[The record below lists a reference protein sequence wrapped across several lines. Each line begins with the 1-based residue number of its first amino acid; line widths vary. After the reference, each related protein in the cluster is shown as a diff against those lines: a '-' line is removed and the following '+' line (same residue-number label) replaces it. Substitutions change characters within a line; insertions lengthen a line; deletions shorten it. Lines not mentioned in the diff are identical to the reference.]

1 MFHYNNLNNSATKD
15 YRSALY
21 SSPGV
26 PLAKY
31 ECSPIVSIEKYK
43 LNMRISQDGIVS
55 GTKNNISHLINFN
68 NQSTPVFKKETN
80 EKELIKGQSTASY
93 SNKCNVVSAV
103 INNKIKIPLNLSTC
117 NSLIGNYI
125 EKNLN
130 GCNNGVSYLPNVFT
144 SLKRLDKDSV
154 FLNYLQKEKHG
165 NKIICNINDKN
176 NEKIQL
182 QSNLIKINETQTREK
197 FLSKKTKAPCR
208 RNSIEHY
215 ITKNFSL
222 DEIILEGKK
231 INFLLNENIFQ
242 SKENKEA
249 NMKNIKI
256 TEDYQTSSY
265 DLLIIKPFYENN
277 FKRLNTMT
285 NCNDEGSPFS
295 LKLIQVPKLKEKN
308 ESKKNKDIIT
318 KLNSTVYL
326 APYKKIFTRQF
337 KKAFDLLSY
346 NNLLE
351 PIEIFKEK
359 AENFKDLFNKLQDD
373 YICRSKKVLN
383 KNLLLEVNKKM
394 KDINLLCDILVDCLS
409 EYNKKFSKNNNKK
422 IKIQYQD
429 DYDCKICFRKF
440 QTGQGLGG
448 HMSRM
453 HPNCSEQYKSKMK
466 IRRSRDRQRAIL
478 LEAKKKILS
487 DNGHDY
493 SKLKEAGEKKLI
505 KKILF
510 QNKKEFKA
518 ILSLLKKEKHK
529 K

>member
-43 LNMRISQDGIVS
+43 LNIRMSQDGIVS
-55 GTKNNISHLINFN
+55 GAKNNLSHMINFN

-80 EKELIKGQSTASY
+80 EKDLR
-93 SNKCNVVSAV
+93 KCNTTGSYLNKSSAV
-103 INNKIKIPLNLSTC
+103 SGAANNKIKIPINLSTC
-117 NSLIGNYI
+117 NSLIGNYL
-125 EKNLN
+125 EKNLSV
-130 GCNNGVSYLPNVFT
+130 CNIGVSYLPNVFS
-144 SLKRLDKDSV
+144 SLKRLDKESNSK
-154 FLNYLQKEKHG
+154 NYLNKEKEDHKILSNKD
-165 NKIICNINDKN
+165 NKIDHQIPNKGN
-176 NEKIQL
+176 
-182 QSNLIKINETQTREK
+182 SIKINVPLTSEK
-197 FLSKKTKAPCR
+197 LLNRKTKAPCR

-231 INFLLNENIFQ
+231 INFLLNENILQ
-242 SKENKEA
+242 SKEDKGVEF
-249 NMKNIKI
+249 KKIKI
-256 TEDYQTSSY
+256 IEDPEPSNY

-285 NCNDEGSPFS
+285 NNNDEGSPFS
-295 LKLIQVPKLKEKN
+295 LKQTQVSKIKEKT
-308 ESKKNKDIIT
+308 ESKKNLATTSKINSIIGLT
-318 KLNSTVYL
+318 LF
-326 APYKKIFTRQF
+326 KKIFTRHF
-337 KKAFDLLSY
+337 KKSFESNT
-346 NNLLE
+346 NNNMID
-351 PIEIFKEK
+351 PSVIFQEK
-359 AENFKDLFNKLQDD
+359 VENFKNSFIKLQDD

-383 KNLLLEVNKKM
+383 KDLLLEVNKKM
-394 KDINLLCDILVDCLS
+394 KDINLLCDILVDCLAD
-409 EYNKKFSKNNNKK
+409 YNKKSTKSTNKK
-422 IKIQYQD
+422 IKIQYQE
-429 DYDCKICFRKF
+429 DYDCKICYRKF

-466 IRRSRDRQRAIL
+466 IRKSRDRQRAIL
-478 LEAKKKILS
+478 LEAKKRILS
-487 DNGHDY
+487 TNGHDY
-493 SKLKEAGEKKLI
+493 LKLKEDGEKNLI

-510 QNKKEFKA
+510 QNKKDFKS
-518 ILSLLKKEKHK
+518 ILVQLKKDKLK